1 MPIFFYLV
9 YLYFMCRYPRQQ
21 AKVFLTLS
29 DAVVNLKEFEKEPI
43 IKNYKL
49 STVSVKDQTIG
60 IFSSSC
66 KYNF

>member
-1 MPIFFYLV
+1 
-9 YLYFMCRYPRQQ
+9 MCRYPRQQ